1 MKLYEFMLHLTANFD
16 HIKVSIGLN
25 EAKLKKIK
33 RKILFSVLIAICL
46 VESFFLAK
54 NIYEKKHRTEAV
66 KAASVQIPDESAPVS
81 DGPYV
86 FWMDNRVVV
95 QYVCDDQ
102 KISQQYEIKDS
113 MEIAD
118 SCEESS
124 DTYSISAH
132 PPAPESDNFSGVSK
146 IMAIGDI
153 HGSFNSFINLLLE
166 FKVIDGDLNWNWGDG
181 HLVITGDIFD
191 REAGVNEALWFVQQL
206 EKEAKQDGGWV
217 HFLLGN
223 HEVMVL
229 KGDLR
234 YVNEK
239 YTQVVSRKLK
249 IKVSDLYG
257 PETELGRWLR
267 TKNVIE
273 KINDIL
279 FVHGGISP
287 ELMRRDYTIRVVNER
302 IRNSLDARD
311 YTIQLE
317 EELQFL
323 YGYEGPLWYRGYIRD
338 WQEIPMAE
346 KDQVISVLDFY
357 GASTIVVGHTIMD
370 QITSLYDGLVYA
382 IDTGLYQGN
391 EGEALLWEND
401 SFFRL
406 NVSTGKELLN

>member
-1 MKLYEFMLHLTANFD
+1 MET
-16 HIKVSIGLN
+16 
-25 EAKLKKIK
+25 IK
-33 RKILFSVLIAICL
+33 RRILFSVLIAICL
-46 VESFFLAK
+46 VESFFLIKNVYEGKHGTESAK
-54 NIYEKKHRTEAV
+54 V
-66 KAASVQIPDESAPVS
+66 VSDQIPDEPVPVS

-102 KISQQYEIKDS
+102 KISQQYAIEDS

-124 DTYSISAH
+124 DTYSISGF
-132 PPAPESDNFSGVSK
+132 PPTPVSDNYSGVSK
-146 IMAIGDI
+146 IIAIGDI
-153 HGSFNSFINLLLE
+153 HGTFDSFINLLLE
-166 FKVIDGDLNWNWGDG
+166 FEIIDADLDWNWGDG

-191 REAGVNEALWFVQQL
+191 RGPGVNEALWFVHQL

-223 HEVMVL
+223 HEIMVL
-229 KGDLR
+229 RGDNR

-273 KINDIL
+273 KINDII
-279 FVHGGISP
+279 FVHAGISP
-287 ELMRRDYTIRVVNER
+287 ELMQRDYTIQMVNER

-317 EELQFL
+317 EELLFL
-323 YGYEGPLWYRGYIRD
+323 YGYEGPFWYRGYIRD
-338 WQEIPMAE
+338 WQEIPMAD
-346 KDQVISVLDFY
+346 KDQVISILDFY

-370 QITSLYDGLVYA
+370 QITSFYDGLVYA
-382 IDTGLYQGN
+382 IDTGIYRGSK
-391 EGEALLWEND
+391 GEALLWEND

-406 NVSTGKELLN
+406 NISSGKELLN

>member
-1 MKLYEFMLHLTANFD
+1 LE
-16 HIKVSIGLN
+16 
-25 EAKLKKIK
+25 KIK
-33 RKILFSVLIAICL
+33 RRILFSVLIAICL
-46 VESFFLAK
+46 VESFFLVK
-54 NIYEKKHRTEAV
+54 NVYEEKHGTESV
-66 KAASVQIPDESAPVS
+66 KIASGQTSDESAPVS

-86 FWMDNRVVV
+86 FWMDNRVVA

-118 SCEESS
+118 SCEQYS

-132 PPAPESDNFSGVSK
+132 PSVPESDNFSGASK
-146 IMAIGDI
+146 IVAIGDI
-153 HGSFNSFINLLLE
+153 HGSFDSFINLLLE
-166 FKVIDGDLNWNWGDG
+166 FEIIDGDLDWNWGNG

-191 REAGVNEALWFVQQL
+191 RGSGVNEALWFVHQL
-206 EKEAKQDGGWV
+206 EKEARQDGGYV

-223 HEVMVL
+223 HEIMVL
-229 KGDLR
+229 RGDNR

-239 YTQVVSRKLK
+239 YTQVVSRELK

-273 KINDIL
+273 KINDII
-279 FVHGGISP
+279 FVHAGISP
-287 ELMRRDYTIRVVNER
+287 ELLKRDYRIQTVNER

-311 YTIQLE
+311 YIIQLD

-323 YGYEGPLWYRGYIRD
+323 YGYNGPLWYRGYIQD
-338 WQEIPMAE
+338 WKEIPMADE
-346 KDQVISVLDFY
+346 DQVKAILDFY

-370 QITSLYDGLVYA
+370 EITSLYGGLVYA
-382 IDTGLYQGN
+382 IDTGIYKGSQ
-391 EGEALLWEND
+391 GEALLWEND
-401 SFFRL
+401 SFFCLKISSGR
-406 NVSTGKELLN
+406 ELLN

>member
-1 MKLYEFMLHLTANFD
+1 M
-16 HIKVSIGLN
+16 S

-33 RKILFSVLIAICL
+33 RRILFSVLIAICL
-46 VESFFLAK
+46 VESFFLVK
-54 NIYEKKHRTEAV
+54 NVYDRKHGTEPV
-66 KAASVQIPDESAPVS
+66 KVASARIPDKPDPVS

-146 IMAIGDI
+146 IIAIGDI

-166 FKVIDGDLNWNWGDG
+166 FEVIDGDLHWNWGDG
-181 HLVITGDIFD
+181 HLVITGDILD
-191 REAGVNEALWFVQQL
+191 RGPGVNEALWFVHQL
-206 EKEAKQDGGWV
+206 EKEARQDGGWV

-229 KGDLR
+229 RGDDR
-234 YVNEK
+234 YVNRK
-239 YTQVVSRKLK
+239 YTRVVSRKLK

-273 KINDIL
+273 KINNII
-279 FVHGGISP
+279 FVHAGMSP
-287 ELMRRDYTIRVVNER
+287 ELLQREYTIRMVNER

-323 YGYEGPLWYRGYIRD
+323 YGYKGPLWYRGYSRD
-338 WQEIPMAE
+338 WQGIPMAD
-346 KDQVISVLDFY
+346 KDQVISILDFY
-357 GASTIVVGHTIMD
+357 GASTIVVGHSIMD
-370 QITSLYDGLVYA
+370 QITSFYGGLVYA
-382 IDTGLYQGN
+382 IDTGIYKGSK
-391 EGEALLWEND
+391 GEALLWEND

-406 NVSTGKELLN
+406 NVLSGKELLN

>member
-1 MKLYEFMLHLTANFD
+1 ME
-16 HIKVSIGLN
+16 
-25 EAKLKKIK
+25 KIK
-33 RKILFSVLIAICL
+33 RRILFSVLIAICL
-46 VESFFLAK
+46 VESFFLVK
-54 NIYEKKHRTEAV
+54 NIYERKQG
-66 KAASVQIPDESAPVS
+66 AASTKVASNQTRSESVPIS

-95 QYVCDDQ
+95 QYVSNDQ

-118 SCEESS
+118 SYEESS

-132 PPAPESDNFSGVSK
+132 PPATESDYYSGVSK
-146 IMAIGDI
+146 IIAIGDI
-153 HGSFNSFINLLLE
+153 HGTFDSFINLLLE
-166 FKVIDGDLNWNWGDG
+166 FEIIDSDLDWNWGDG

-191 REAGVNEALWFVQQL
+191 RGPGVNEALWFVHQL
-206 EKEAKQDGGWV
+206 EIEARQDGGWV

-223 HEVMVL
+223 HEIMVL
-229 KGDLR
+229 RGDNR

-239 YTQVVSRKLK
+239 YTRVVSRKLK

-273 KINDIL
+273 KINDII
-279 FVHGGISP
+279 FVHAGISP
-287 ELMRRDYTIRVVNER
+287 ALLQRDYTIRMVNDR
-302 IRNSLDARD
+302 IRETLDVRD

-317 EELQFL
+317 EELKFL

-346 KDQVISVLDFY
+346 KDQVISILDFY
-357 GASTIVVGHTIMD
+357 GASTLVVGHTTMD
-370 QITSLYDGLVYA
+370 QITSFYSGLVYA
-382 IDTGLYQGN
+382 IDTGIYKGSK
-391 EGEALLWEND
+391 GEALLWEND

-406 NVSTGKELLN
+406 NISSGKELLN

>member
-1 MKLYEFMLHLTANFD
+1 M
-16 HIKVSIGLN
+16 
-25 EAKLKKIK
+25 
-33 RKILFSVLIAICL
+33 
-46 VESFFLAK
+46 ESFFLVK
-54 NIYEKKHRTEAV
+54 NVFDGKHRT
-66 KAASVQIPDESAPVS
+66 ASAKVASNKTQSEPVPIS

-95 QYVCDDQ
+95 QYISEDQ

-118 SCEESS
+118 SYKESS
-124 DTYSISAH
+124 DTYSISAL
-132 PPAPESDNFSGVSK
+132 PPAPESDNFSGASK
-146 IMAIGDI
+146 IIAIGDI
-153 HGSFNSFINLLLE
+153 HGSFDSFINLLLE
-166 FKVIDGDLNWNWGDG
+166 FEIIDGDLDWNWGDG

-191 REAGVNEALWFVQQL
+191 RGSGVNEALWFVHQL
-206 EKEAKQDGGWV
+206 EIEAQQDGGWV

-223 HEVMVL
+223 HEIMVL
-229 KGDLR
+229 RGDNR

-239 YTQVVSRKLK
+239 YTRVVSRKLK

-273 KINDIL
+273 KINDII
-279 FVHGGISP
+279 FVHAGISP
-287 ELMRRDYTIRVVNER
+287 ALLQRDYTIHMVNDR
-302 IRNSLDARD
+302 IRETLDVRD

-317 EELQFL
+317 EELKFL

-346 KDQVISVLDFY
+346 KDQVISILDFY
-357 GASTIVVGHTIMD
+357 GASTLVVGHTTMD
-370 QITSLYDGLVYA
+370 QITSFYGGLVYA
-382 IDTGLYQGN
+382 IDTGIYKGSK
-391 EGEALLWEND
+391 GEALLWEND

-406 NVSTGKELLN
+406 NISSGKELLN

>member
-1 MKLYEFMLHLTANFD
+1 ME
-16 HIKVSIGLN
+16 
-25 EAKLKKIK
+25 KIK
-33 RKILFSVLIAICL
+33 RRILFSVLIAICL
-46 VESFFLAK
+46 VESFFLVKNVYKEKHGTESAK
-54 NIYEKKHRTEAV
+54 V
-66 KAASVQIPDESAPVS
+66 ASDKIPDESVPIR

-102 KISQQYEIKDS
+102 KTSQQYELKDS

-118 SCEESS
+118 SCEQSS
-124 DTYSISAH
+124 DTYSISAL
-132 PPAPESDNFSGVSK
+132 PPTPELDNYSGVSK
-146 IMAIGDI
+146 IIAIGDI
-153 HGSFNSFINLLLE
+153 HGSFDSFINLLLE
-166 FKVIDGDLNWNWGDG
+166 FEIIDGDLDWNWGDG
-181 HLVITGDIFD
+181 HLVITGDILD
-191 REAGVNEALWFVQQL
+191 RGPGVNETLWFVHQL
-206 EKEAKQDGGWV
+206 EKEARQDGGWI

-229 KGDLR
+229 RGDIR

-239 YTQVVSRKLK
+239 YTRVVSRKLK

-273 KINDIL
+273 KINDII
-279 FVHGGISP
+279 FVHAGISP
-287 ELMRRDYTIRVVNER
+287 ELLQRDYTIRMVNER

-323 YGYEGPLWYRGYIRD
+323 YGNKGPLWYRGYIRES
-338 WQEIPMAE
+338 QEIPMAD
-346 KDQVISVLDFY
+346 KDQVISILDFY
-357 GASTIVVGHTIMD
+357 GANTIVVGHSIMD
-370 QITSLYDGLVYA
+370 QITSFYGGLVYA
-382 IDTGLYQGN
+382 IDTGIYKGSK
-391 EGEALLWEND
+391 GEALLWEND

-406 NVSTGKELLN
+406 NISSGKELLNYP

>member
-1 MKLYEFMLHLTANFD
+1 
-16 HIKVSIGLN
+16 LN
-25 EAKLKKIK
+25 EVKLKKIK
-33 RKILFSVLIAICL
+33 RRILFVLLISVCL
-46 VESFFLAK
+46 VESFFLVK
-54 NIYEKKHRTEAV
+54 NVYERKHGADSV
-66 KAASVQIPDESAPVS
+66 KVASDKIPDKPVPVS

-86 FWMDNRVVV
+86 FWLDNRVVV

-102 KISQQYEIKDS
+102 KLSQQYEIKDS

-132 PPAPESDNFSGVSK
+132 PSAPESDNFSGASK
-146 IMAIGDI
+146 IIAIGDI
-153 HGSFNSFINLLLE
+153 HGSFDSFINLLLE
-166 FKVIDGDLNWNWGDG
+166 FEVIDDDLDWNWGDG

-191 REAGVNEALWFVQQL
+191 RGPGVNDALWFVHQL
-206 EKEAKQDGGWV
+206 EKEAKHDGGWV

-223 HEVMVL
+223 HEIMVL
-229 KGDLR
+229 RGDNR

-273 KINDIL
+273 KINNII
-279 FVHGGISP
+279 FVHAGISP
-287 ELMRRDYTIRVVNER
+287 ELIQRDYKIRMVNER
-302 IRNSLDARD
+302 IRDSLDVRD

-317 EELQFL
+317 EDLLFL
-323 YGYEGPLWYRGYIRD
+323 YGYKGPFWYRGYIRD
-338 WQEIPMAE
+338 WQEIPMAD

-357 GASTIVVGHTIMD
+357 GASTLVVGHTIMD
-370 QITSLYDGLVYA
+370 QITSFYGGLVYA
-382 IDTGLYQGN
+382 IDTGIYKGN
-391 EGEALLWEND
+391 KGEALLWEND

-406 NVSTGKELLN
+406 NFSSGKELLN